1 MRKAAPVY
9 VCLLALAALLALL
22 RPSQLRA
29 APEVTLDVIVHGS
42 SKLERLSAYELEALF
57 TRTQTRWSDG
67 ATVIPFSFPAGSE
80 PRVLFDRVALRL
92 RPEQVG
98 RFWLDHRIR
107 GLGLPPKQ
115 VPSASLMLQVVAN
128 LPGAIG
134 YLPTTR
140 NHPGVKVV
148 ARIQQGKVV
157 AP

>member
-1 MRKAAPVY
+1 MRQVAYPI
-9 VCLLALAALLALL
+9 ALLLFALVAL
-22 RPSQLRA
+22 CRPSALHA
-29 APEVTLDVIVHGS
+29 APEVTLDVIVHAS
-42 SKLERLSAYELEALF
+42 SKVERLSGYELEALF
-57 TRTQTRWSDG
+57 TRTQTRWTDG
-67 ATVIPFSFPAGSE
+67 AAVIPFSFPAGSE

-92 RPEQVG
+92 APEQVG
-98 RFWLDHRIR
+98 RFWLDRRIR
-107 GLGLPPKQ
+107 GLGQPPKQ

>member
-1 MRKAAPVY
+1 MRHAAYFIVF
-9 VCLLALAALLALL
+9 LFGLSALL
-22 RPSQLRA
+22 RPSELHA
-29 APEVTLDVIVHGS
+29 ATEVTLEVIVRAS

-57 TRTQTRWSDG
+57 TRTQTRWDDG
-67 ATVIPFSFPAGSE
+67 TAVIPFSFPAGSE
-80 PRVLFDRVALRL
+80 PRVVFDRAALRL

-134 YLPTTR
+134 YLPATR
-140 NHPGVKVV
+140 NHSGVKVV